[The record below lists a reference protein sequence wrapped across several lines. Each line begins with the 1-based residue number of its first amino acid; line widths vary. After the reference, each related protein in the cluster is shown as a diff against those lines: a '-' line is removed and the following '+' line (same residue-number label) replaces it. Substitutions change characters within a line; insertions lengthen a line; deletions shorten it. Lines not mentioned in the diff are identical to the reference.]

1 MIYSYKTILFISTTI
16 VSSVTYSYFL
26 FPTLTLEALD
36 ILPLAT
42 LLTSL
47 LLTSSSTSNFKQEL
61 LQQQTLFSANEPI
74 ALTFLTKEFTLK
86 SLSISLPSVDFF
98 FMLLNSFIIFFF
110 IDLLLSIFTKSLKS
124 FFWFKPFNFLKTSF
138 FLSYTF
144 MTSVDALV
152 SFTYFFFSLYFL
164 EVHFFFI
171 YTFNLSSDSAVYQ
184 FNFLLSSF
192 FFIFMIKM
200 TRNLLEK
207 GFLFSM
213 NFHFNEFYVFDS
225 AKLENLTLKLTPEAT
240 FFEEDD
246 LLIVSRFL
254 LRLFFFIFFFF
265 STFFV
270 WLLRFIIQ
278 FVRLLV
284 LFMIHTIFELVIV
297 SADSI
302 LTTYFLNYLFFIK
315 YIFFIFFF
323 FGSFLYLIIYLN
335 LMFTLQVFI
344 FYFFSEV
351 FQSNFITDLSS
362 FVATKLK
369 KL

>member
-26 FPTLTLEALD
+26 FPAFTLEALD

-61 LQQQTLFSANEPI
+61 LQQQALFSANESTT
-74 ALTFLTKEFTLK
+74 LTFLTKEFTLK

-265 STFFV
+265 FHFFCLTFTVYYSIRKVTCSFYDSYNFWARYCKCRLNFNNLLFKLFV
-270 WLLRFIIQ
+270 FYKI
-278 FVRLLV
+278 
-284 LFMIHTIFELVIV
+284 
-297 SADSI
+297 S
-302 LTTYFLNYLFFIK
+302 
-315 YIFFIFFF
+315 
-323 FGSFLYLIIYLN
+323 
-335 LMFTLQVFI
+335 I
-344 FYFFSEV
+344 FYFFFFWFLSL
-351 FQSNFITDLSS
+351 FNYLSKSNVYLTGFYFLLFFWSLSI
-362 FVATKLK
+362 KLYNRPV
-369 KL
+369 